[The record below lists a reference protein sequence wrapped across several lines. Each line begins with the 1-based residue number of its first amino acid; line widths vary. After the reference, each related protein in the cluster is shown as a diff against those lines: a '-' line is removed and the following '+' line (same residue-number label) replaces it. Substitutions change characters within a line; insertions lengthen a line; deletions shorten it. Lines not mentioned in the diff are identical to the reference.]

1 MLEKDTQEQPEHRN
15 LNENKQ
21 PAHAWSK
28 QPPFHYRNSKSAQR
42 QDQPARGSS
51 PGRPLP
57 SALTS
62 KRPFL
67 IPLSWLCRRQG
78 CQAAGAGLP
87 FLAVFA
93 PLSWTQ
99 SLGRKRVDHS
109 VWPPGKGVGTLEVGW
124 AHAKRIPPL
133 QVALFWCHPP
143 PAPQLRVS
151 SCVLD
156 HASRCDAP
164 FWARSCPPMQCE
176 GHILLSIGPC
186 PNSPPKRGGSSHTA
200 LFAAM
205 RPPQQY
211 PRGGPNAHCT

>member
-28 QPPFHYRNSKSAQR
+28 QPPFHYRNSKSAQW

-62 KRPFL
+62 KWPFL

-143 PAPQLRVS
+143 PAPHPSSESPLVS
-151 SCVLD
+151 SIMPADVTPHSGHG
-156 HASRCDAP
+156 HALPCSVRDTSSYPLAHAP
-164 FWARSCPPMQCE
+164 
-176 GHILLSIGPC
+176 ILLQKGGAQATLPC
-186 PNSPPKRGGSSHTA
+186 LLP
-200 LFAAM
+200 
-205 RPPQQY
+205 
-211 PRGGPNAHCT
+211 